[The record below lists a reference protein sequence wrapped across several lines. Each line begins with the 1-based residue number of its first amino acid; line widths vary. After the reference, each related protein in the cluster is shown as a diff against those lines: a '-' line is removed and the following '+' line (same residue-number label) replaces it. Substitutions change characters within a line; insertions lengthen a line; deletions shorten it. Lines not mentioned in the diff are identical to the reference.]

1 MTVNKQDRES
11 ESVTAK
17 EEESS
22 QPVTA
27 YLEFPGNV
35 GGDGF
40 ELDVGEA
47 GVRGVHEVA
56 VQGGLHHSEQELE
69 LCVVAPPQ

>member
-1 MTVNKQDRES
+1 M
-11 ESVTAK
+11 
-17 EEESS
+17 
-22 QPVTA
+22 
-27 YLEFPGNV
+27 

-56 VQGGLHHSEQELE
+56 VQGGLHHGEQELE
-69 LCVVAPPQ
+69 LCVVAAPQ